1 MNKIWLI
8 IKREYLTRVKKKSF
22 IIMTILG
29 PLLMAAVIIAPVV
42 IASWSDET
50 KTVGIVDESGFFS
63 EAFKDNDKLKFKN
76 LNLDINEA
84 KEQRERIGCEIILY
98 IPKPAY
104 IYPQTIFL
112 YSEKSIGLSNK
123 AYINNTIN
131 NDLRELRLKDAGVS
145 QEVIET
151 AKTSI
156 GVRSITLSEGGKEQE
171 RSGELEFALG
181 MVLGIM
187 IYFFIFLF
195 GTQVMR
201 GVIEE
206 KTSRIVEVI
215 ISSVKP
221 FQLMMG
227 KIIGIALVGLTQFSL
242 WVLLT
247 AGIVFAAQ
255 GMFSSE
261 IDQIKN
267 QQMVQTGQVMDPS
280 SSVQVDR
287 NFDKTAEVFQAIMS
301 INYLAIILSF
311 VFYFLF
317 GYLLYAALFASI
329 GSAVDNDADTQQFV
343 LPVTV
348 PLIISIASLQFIANN
363 PDGPA
368 SFWLSIIPFTS
379 PVAMMVRIPFGVP
392 WWEVAL
398 SMSLLVIGFLATTW
412 FAGKIYRTGILMY
425 GKKPSYKEL
434 WKWLKYKN

>member
-1 MNKIWLI
+1 MSKIWLI

-29 PLLMAAVIIAPVV
+29 PLLMAAVIIAPVI

-63 EAFKDNDKLKFKN
+63 EAFKNSDKLNFKV
-76 LNLDINEA
+76 LHLDINTA
-84 KEQRERIGCEIILY
+84 KAQREKLDCDIILF

-104 IYPQTIFL
+104 TYPQTIFL

-123 AYINNTIN
+123 AYIRNNIN
-131 NDLRELRLKDAGVS
+131 NDLRELRLRKAGVS
-145 QEVIET
+145 PEVIET

-156 GVRSITLSEGGKEQE
+156 GVRSITLSEGGKEKE
-171 RSGELEFALG
+171 RIGELEFALG
-181 MVLGIM
+181 MILGIM

-247 AGIVFAAQ
+247 GGIVYAAQ
-255 GMFSSE
+255 GVFSDD
-261 IDQIKN
+261 IQQIKTH
-267 QQMVQTGQVMDPS
+267 QLVQTGKVIDPS
-280 SSVQVDR
+280 SSVQIDR

-301 INYLAIILSF
+301 INFGVIILSF
-311 VFYFLF
+311 LFYFLF
-317 GYLLYAALFASI
+317 GYLIYAALFASI

-363 PDGPA
+363 PDGSA
-368 SFWLSIIPFTS
+368 SFWLSIIPLTS

-392 WWEVAL
+392 WEEVAL
-398 SMSLLVIGFLATTW
+398 SMTLLVLGFLATTW

-425 GKKPSYKEL
+425 GKKPTYKEI
-434 WKWLKYKN
+434 WKWLRY

>member
-29 PLLMAAVIIAPVV
+29 PILMASVIIAPIV
-42 IASWSDET
+42 IASWSDEV
-50 KTVGIVDESGFFS
+50 KTVGIVDESGFFNT
-63 EAFKDNDKLKFKN
+63 AFKDSKKLHFKT
-76 LNLDINEA
+76 LNLDINDA
-84 KEQRERIGCEIILY
+84 KRERKKLGCDIILY
-98 IPKPAY
+98 IPEPAY
-104 IYPQTIFL
+104 TFPKTIFL
-112 YSEKSIGLSNK
+112 YSEKSIGMSNES
-123 AYINNTIN
+123 YIRSTIN
-131 NDLRELRLKDAGVS
+131 NDLRTLRLKKAGVPPD
-145 QEVIET
+145 VIET

-156 GVRSITLSEGGKEQE
+156 GVRSITLSDSGKEKE
-171 RSGELEFALG
+171 RLGALEYAMGVLLG
-181 MVLGIM
+181 VM

-206 KTSRIVEVI
+206 KTNRIVEVI

-247 AGIVFAAQ
+247 AGIVITVQ
-255 GMFSSE
+255 GAFSNE
-261 IDQIKN
+261 VEQIKTH
-267 QQMVQTGQVMDPS
+267 QMIKTGQVIDPS
-280 SSVQVDR
+280 SSVQLDR
-287 NFDKTAEVFQAIMS
+287 DFDKTAQVFEALMS
-301 INYLAIILSF
+301 INYLSLIFSF
-311 VFYFLF
+311 GFYFLF
-317 GYLLYAALFASI
+317 GYLIYAALFASI

-348 PLIISIASLQFIANN
+348 PLIIAIASLQFIADN

-392 WWEVAL
+392 WWQVGL
-398 SMSLLVIGFLATTW
+398 SMSLLILGFIATTA
-412 FAGKIYRTGILMY
+412 FAAKIYRIGILMY
-425 GKKPSYKEL
+425 GKKPTYKEL
-434 WKWLKYKN
+434 LKWLRYKN

>member
-1 MNKIWLI
+1 
-8 IKREYLTRVKKKSF
+8 
-22 IIMTILG
+22 MTILG
-29 PLLMAAVIIAPVV
+29 PLLMAAVIIAPVL

-50 KTVGIVDESGFFS
+50 KVVGIVDESGFFNA
-63 EAFKDNDKLKFKN
+63 AFKDSDKLKFKN
-76 LNLDINEA
+76 LKLEINEA
-84 KEQRERIGCEIILY
+84 KAQKEKIGCDIILY

-104 IYPQTIFL
+104 VYPQTIFL
-112 YSEKSIGLSNK
+112 YSEKNIGLSSK
-123 AYINNTIN
+123 AYIRNSIN
-131 NDLRELRLKDAGVS
+131 NDLRELRLRNAGVS
-145 QEVIET
+145 PEVIET

-156 GVRSITLSEGGKEQE
+156 GVRSITLSEGGKEKE
-171 RSGELEFALG
+171 RIGELEFAIG
-181 MVLGIM
+181 MISGIL

-247 AGIVFAAQ
+247 AAIVYSAQ
-255 GMFSSE
+255 GVFSSE
-261 IDQIKN
+261 IQQIKT
-267 QQMVQTGQVMDPS
+267 QELVQTGKVIDPAT
-280 SSVQVDR
+280 SVQIDR
-287 NFDKTAEVFQAIMS
+287 NYDKTAEVIKAMMS
-301 INYLAIILSF
+301 INYDVIILSF
-311 VFYFLF
+311 LFYFLF
-317 GYLLYAALFASI
+317 GYLIYAALFASI

-368 SFWLSIIPFTS
+368 AFWLSIIPFTS

-398 SMSLLVIGFLATTW
+398 SMSLLILGFMATTW
-412 FAGKIYRTGILMY
+412 FAAKIYRTGILMY
-425 GKKPSYKEL
+425 GKKPTYKEL
-434 WKWLKYKN
+434 WKWLKYRN

>member
-8 IKREYLTRVKKKSF
+8 IQREYLSRVKKKSF

-29 PLLMAAVIIAPVV
+29 PILMATVIIAPVM
-42 IASWSDET
+42 IAKWSDET
-50 KTVGIVDESGFFS
+50 KTVGIVDESGFFT
-63 EAFKDNDKLKFKN
+63 EAFKDTDKLKFKK
-76 LNLDINEA
+76 LNLDINDA
-84 KEQRERIGCEIILY
+84 KAQRTKLGCDIILY

-112 YSEKSIGLSNK
+112 YSEKNVGLSNK
-123 AYINNTIN
+123 AYIRNAIN
-131 NDLRELRLKDAGVS
+131 DDLRELRLKNAGVPKD
-145 QEVIET
+145 VIET
-151 AKTSI
+151 AKSSI
-156 GVRSITLSEGGKEQE
+156 AVRSITLSEGGREKE
-171 RSGELEFALG
+171 RIGELEFILG
-181 MVLGIM
+181 MILGLM

-206 KTSRIVEVI
+206 KTNRIVEVI

-227 KIIGIALVGLTQFSL
+227 KIIGIALVGLTQFTL

-247 AGIVFAAQ
+247 GTIVFTTQ
-255 GMFSSE
+255 GIFQDE
-261 IDQIKN
+261 LQQIQT
-267 QQMVQTGQVMDPS
+267 QQLIQTGKQIDPTT
-280 SSVQVDR
+280 SVALDQSY
-287 NFDKTAEVFQAIMS
+287 DKTAEVLKALMS
-301 INYLAIILSF
+301 INYTALIFSF
-311 VFYFLF
+311 LFYFLF
-317 GYLLYAALFASI
+317 GYLIYAALFASI

-368 SFWLSIIPFTS
+368 AFWLSVIPFTS

-392 WWEVAL
+392 WWQVGL
-398 SMSLLVIGFLATTW
+398 SMGLLVLGFLATTW
-412 FAGKIYRTGILMY
+412 FAAKIYRTGILMY
-425 GKKPSYKEL
+425 GKKPTYKEL
-434 WKWLKYKN
+434 WKWLRYKN

>member
-1 MNKIWLI
+1 MSKIWLI
-8 IKREYLTRVKKKSF
+8 IKREYLTRVKKKTF

-29 PLLMAAVIIAPVV
+29 PLLMAAVIIAPVF

-63 EAFKDNDKLKFKN
+63 EAFKNSDKLSFKV
-76 LNLDINEA
+76 LHLDINTA
-84 KEQRERIGCEIILY
+84 KAQREKLDCDIILF

-104 IYPQTIFL
+104 TYPQTIFL

-123 AYINNTIN
+123 AYIRNNIN
-131 NDLRELRLKDAGVS
+131 NDLRELRLRKAGVS
-145 QEVIET
+145 PEVIET

-156 GVRSITLSEGGKEQE
+156 GVRSITLSEGGKEKE
-171 RSGELEFALG
+171 RIGELEFALG
-181 MVLGIM
+181 MILGIM

-247 AGIVFAAQ
+247 GGIVYAAQ
-255 GMFSSE
+255 GVFSDD
-261 IDQIKN
+261 IQQIKTH
-267 QQMVQTGQVMDPS
+267 QLVQTGKVIDPS
-280 SSVQVDR
+280 SSVQIDR

-301 INYLAIILSF
+301 INFGVIILSF
-311 VFYFLF
+311 LFYFLF
-317 GYLLYAALFASI
+317 GYLIYAALFASI

-363 PDGPA
+363 PDGSA
-368 SFWLSIIPFTS
+368 SFWLSIIPLTS

-392 WWEVAL
+392 WEEVAL
-398 SMSLLVIGFLATTW
+398 SMTLLVLGFLATTW

-425 GKKPSYKEL
+425 GKKPTYKEI
-434 WKWLKYKN
+434 WKWLRY

>member
-1 MNKIWLI
+1 MSKIWLI

-29 PLLMAAVIIAPVV
+29 PLLMAAVIIAPVI

-50 KTVGIVDESGFFS
+50 KTVGIVDESGFFDK
-63 EAFKDNDKLKFKN
+63 AFKDTDKLNFK
-76 LNLDINEA
+76 LLHLDINTA
-84 KEQRERIGCEIILY
+84 KANRKKLDCDIILF

-123 AYINNTIN
+123 AYIRNSIN
-131 NDLRELRLKDAGVS
+131 NDLRELRLRKAGVS
-145 QEVIET
+145 PEIIET

-156 GVRSITLSEGGKEQE
+156 GVRSITLSEGGKEKE
-171 RSGELEFALG
+171 RIGELEFALG
-181 MVLGIM
+181 MILGIM

-247 AGIVFAAQ
+247 GGIVYATQ
-255 GMFSSE
+255 GVFSDE
-261 IDQIKN
+261 IQQIKTH
-267 QQMVQTGQVMDPS
+267 QLVQTGKVIDPS
-280 SSVQVDR
+280 SSVQIDR
-287 NFDKTAEVFQAIMS
+287 NFDKTAEILEAIMS
-301 INYLAIILSF
+301 INFVAIILSF
-311 VFYFLF
+311 LFYFLF
-317 GYLLYAALFASI
+317 GYLIYAALFASI

-368 SFWLSIIPFTS
+368 SFWLSIIPLTS

-392 WWEVAL
+392 WEQVAL
-398 SMSLLVIGFLATTW
+398 SMSLLVLGFLATTW

-425 GKKPSYKEL
+425 GKKPTYKEI
-434 WKWLKYKN
+434 WKWLRYKN

>member
-8 IKREYLTRVKKKSF
+8 IQREYLTRVKKKSF

-29 PLLMAAVIIAPVV
+29 PLLMATVIIAPVV
-42 IASWSDET
+42 IASWGDEV
-50 KTVGIVDESGFFS
+50 KTVGIVDDSGFFKS
-63 EAFKDNDKLKFKN
+63 VFKDNKQLEFKE
-76 LNLDINEA
+76 LHIDIKDA
-84 KEQRERIGCEIILY
+84 KRNRKQLGCDIILY

-104 IYPQTIFL
+104 TYPKTIFL
-112 YSEKSIGLSNK
+112 YSEKSIGLGNK
-123 AYINNTIN
+123 SYIKNTIN
-131 NDLRELRLKDAGVS
+131 NDLRELRLKKAGVPP
-145 QEVIET
+145 EVIET

-156 GVRSITLSEGGKEQE
+156 GIKDITISEGGSEKE
-171 RSGELEFALG
+171 RIGELEYALG
-181 MVLGIM
+181 IVLGVL

-206 KTSRIVEVI
+206 KTNRIVEVI

-227 KIIGIALVGLTQFSL
+227 KIVGIALVGLTQFSL
-242 WVLLT
+242 WVILT
-247 AGIVFAAQ
+247 MGIVFITQ
-255 GMFSSE
+255 GVFSNE
-261 IDQIKN
+261 VEQIKT
-267 QQMVQTGQVMDPS
+267 QQMIQTGKMMDPS
-280 SSVQVDR
+280 STVQLDR
-287 NFDKTAEVFQAIMS
+287 SFDKTTVVVDALMS
-301 INYLAIILSF
+301 INYVALILSF

-317 GYLLYAALFASI
+317 GYLIYAALFASI

-392 WWEVAL
+392 WWQVAL
-398 SMSLLVIGFLATTW
+398 SMSLLVLGFLATTA
-412 FAGKIYRTGILMY
+412 FAAKIYRVGILMY
-425 GKKPSYKEL
+425 GKKPTYKEL
-434 WKWLKYKN
+434 WKWLRYKN

>member
-1 MNKIWLI
+1 MSKIWLI

-29 PLLMAAVIIAPVV
+29 PLLMAAVIIAPVI
-42 IASWSDET
+42 IASWSDES

-63 EAFKDNDKLKFKN
+63 EAFKNSDKLSFKV
-76 LNLDINEA
+76 LHLDINTA
-84 KEQRERIGCEIILY
+84 KAQREKLDCDIILF

-104 IYPQTIFL
+104 TYPQTIFL

-123 AYINNTIN
+123 AYIRNNIN
-131 NDLRELRLKDAGVS
+131 NDLRELRLRKAGVS
-145 QEVIET
+145 PEVIET

-156 GVRSITLSEGGKEQE
+156 GVRSITLSEGGKEKE
-171 RSGELEFALG
+171 RIGELEFALG
-181 MVLGIM
+181 MILGIM

-247 AGIVFAAQ
+247 GGIVYAAQ
-255 GMFSSE
+255 GVFSDD
-261 IDQIKN
+261 IQQIKTH
-267 QQMVQTGQVMDPS
+267 QLVQTGKVIDPS
-280 SSVQVDR
+280 SSVQIDR

-301 INYLAIILSF
+301 INFGVIILSF
-311 VFYFLF
+311 LFYFLF
-317 GYLLYAALFASI
+317 GYLIYAALFASI

-363 PDGPA
+363 PDGSA
-368 SFWLSIIPFTS
+368 SFWLSIIPLTS

-392 WWEVAL
+392 WEEVAL
-398 SMSLLVIGFLATTW
+398 SMTLLVLGFLATTW

-425 GKKPSYKEL
+425 GKKPTYKEI
-434 WKWLKYKN
+434 WKWLRY

>member
-29 PLLMAAVIIAPVV
+29 PILMATVIIAPII
-42 IASWSDET
+42 IASWSDEV
-50 KTVGIVDESGFFS
+50 KTVGIVDESGFFES
-63 EAFKDNDKLKFKN
+63 AFENNKQLHFKN
-76 LNLDINEA
+76 VHMDITDA
-84 KEQRERIGCEIILY
+84 KRDIEKLGCDIILY

-112 YSEKSIGLSNK
+112 YSSKSVGLNNK
-123 AYINNTIN
+123 SYIRSTIN
-131 NDLRELRLKDAGVS
+131 NDLRELRLRNAGVDPA
-145 QEVIET
+145 VIET

-156 GVRSITLSEGGKEQE
+156 GIKSISMSEGGEEKE
-171 RSGELEFALG
+171 RVSELEYALG
-181 MVLGIM
+181 IVLGVM

-227 KIIGIALVGLTQFSL
+227 KIIGIALVGITQFSL

-247 AGIVFAAQ
+247 GGIVIAAQ
-255 GMFSSE
+255 GFFSDE
-261 IDQIKN
+261 IQKIETH
-267 QQMVQTGQVMDPS
+267 QMVQTGQVIDPS
-280 SSVQVDR
+280 TNIQLDR
-287 NFDKTAEVFQAIMS
+287 EFDKTAEIFEAVMN
-301 INYLAIILSF
+301 INFGSIILTF
-311 VFYFLF
+311 FFYFLF
-317 GYLLYAALFASI
+317 GYLIYAALFAAI
-329 GSAVDNDADTQQFV
+329 GSAVDNDVDTQQFV

-348 PLIISIASLQFIANN
+348 PLIISISSLPFIANN

-368 SFWLSIIPFTS
+368 AFWLSIIPFTS
-379 PVAMMVRIPFGVP
+379 PVAMMVRVPFGVP
-392 WWEVAL
+392 WWQVGL
-398 SMSLLVIGFLATTW
+398 SAAILVLGFLATTW
-412 FAGKIYRTGILMY
+412 MAGKIYRTGILMY

-434 WKWLKYKN
+434 WKWLKYKG

>member
-8 IKREYLTRVKKKSF
+8 IQREYLTRVKKKSF

-29 PLLMAAVIIAPVV
+29 PLLMATVIIAPVV
-42 IASWSDET
+42 IASWGDEV
-50 KTVGIVDESGFFS
+50 KTVGIVDDSGFFKS
-63 EAFKDNDKLKFKN
+63 VFKDNKQLEFKE
-76 LNLDINEA
+76 LHIDIKDA
-84 KEQRERIGCEIILY
+84 KRNRKQLGCDIILY

-104 IYPQTIFL
+104 TYPKTIFL
-112 YSEKSIGLSNK
+112 YSEKSIGLGNK
-123 AYINNTIN
+123 SYIKNTIN
-131 NDLRELRLKDAGVS
+131 NDLRELRLKKAGVPP
-145 QEVIET
+145 EVIET

-156 GVRSITLSEGGKEQE
+156 GIKDITISEGGSEKE
-171 RSGELEFALG
+171 RIGELEYALG
-181 MVLGIM
+181 IVLGVL

-206 KTSRIVEVI
+206 KTNRIVEVI

-242 WVLLT
+242 WVILT
-247 AGIVFAAQ
+247 MGIVFITQ
-255 GMFSSE
+255 GVFSNE
-261 IDQIKN
+261 VEQIKT
-267 QQMVQTGQVMDPS
+267 QQMIQTGKMMDPS
-280 SSVQVDR
+280 STVQLDR
-287 NFDKTAEVFQAIMS
+287 SFDKTTVVVDALMS
-301 INYLAIILSF
+301 INYVALILSF

-317 GYLLYAALFASI
+317 GYLIYAALFASI

-392 WWEVAL
+392 WWQVAL
-398 SMSLLVIGFLATTW
+398 SMSLLVLGFLATTA
-412 FAGKIYRTGILMY
+412 FAAKIYRVGILMY
-425 GKKPSYKEL
+425 GKKPTYKEL
-434 WKWLKYKN
+434 WKWLRYKN

>member
-1 MNKIWLI
+1 MDKIWLI

-29 PLLMAAVIIAPVV
+29 PILMATVIIAPII
-42 IASWSDET
+42 IASWGDEM
-50 KTVGIVDESGFFS
+50 KTVGIIDESGFFQT
-63 EAFKDNDKLKFKN
+63 AFKNSKKLNFKI
-76 LNLDINEA
+76 LHLDINDA
-84 KEQRERIGCEIILY
+84 KRDRKKLACDIILY

-112 YSEKSIGLSNK
+112 YSEKNVGMSNES
-123 AYINNTIN
+123 YIKNTIN
-131 NDLRELRLKDAGVS
+131 NDLRELRLRKAGVPPD
-145 QEVIET
+145 VIET
-151 AKTSI
+151 AKTAI
-156 GVRSITLSEGGKEQE
+156 GVRSITLSEGGSEKE
-171 RSGELEFALG
+171 RLGALEYALG
-181 MVLGIM
+181 VILGVM

-227 KIIGIALVGLTQFSL
+227 KIVGIAFVGLTQFSL

-247 AGIVFAAQ
+247 AGIVYATQ
-255 GMFSSE
+255 GVFSHE
-261 IDQIKN
+261 IAQIKT
-267 QQMVQTGQVMDPS
+267 QQMIQTGQVIDPS
-280 SSVQVDR
+280 TSVQLDR
-287 NFDKTAEVFQAIMS
+287 DFDKTSQVFQALMS
-301 INYLAIILSF
+301 INFISLIFSF
-311 VFYFLF
+311 AFYFLF
-317 GYLLYAALFASI
+317 GYLIYAALFASI

-348 PLIISIASLQFIANN
+348 PLIIAIASLQFIANN

-392 WWEVAL
+392 WWQIAL
-398 SMSLLVIGFLATTW
+398 SMSLLVIGFIATTA
-412 FAGKIYRTGILMY
+412 FAAKIYRVGILMY
-425 GKKPSYKEL
+425 GKKPTYKEL
-434 WKWLKYKN
+434 WKWLRYKN

>member
-8 IKREYLTRVKKKSF
+8 IQREYLSRVKKKSF

-29 PLLMAAVIIAPVV
+29 PILMATVIIAPVM
-42 IASWSDET
+42 IAKWSDET
-50 KTVGIVDESGFFS
+50 KTVGIVDESGFFK
-63 EAFKDNDKLKFKN
+63 EAFKDTDKLKFKA
-76 LNLDINEA
+76 LNLEINDA
-84 KEQRERIGCEIILY
+84 KAQRKRLGCDIILY

-112 YSEKSIGLSNK
+112 YSDKNVGLSNK
-123 AYINNTIN
+123 AYIRNAIN
-131 NDLRELRLKDAGVS
+131 DDLRELRLKNAGVPRD
-145 QEVIET
+145 VIET
-151 AKTSI
+151 AKSSI
-156 GVRSITLSEGGKEQE
+156 AVRSITLSEGGQEKE
-171 RSGELEFALG
+171 RIGELEFILG
-181 MVLGIM
+181 MILGLL

-206 KTSRIVEVI
+206 KTNRIVEVI

-227 KIIGIALVGLTQFSL
+227 KIIGIALVGITQFAL
-242 WVLLT
+242 WVILT
-247 AGIVFAAQ
+247 GAIVFTTQ
-255 GMFSSE
+255 GIFQDE
-261 IDQIKN
+261 L
-267 QQMVQTGQVMDPS
+267 QQVQTQELIKTGKQIDPAT
-280 SSVQVDR
+280 SVALDQSY
-287 NFDKTAEVFQAIMS
+287 DKTAEVLKALMS
-301 INYLAIILSF
+301 INYGALIFSF
-311 VFYFLF
+311 FFYFLF
-317 GYLLYAALFASI
+317 GYLIYAALFASI

-368 SFWLSIIPFTS
+368 AFWLSIIPFTS

-392 WWEVAL
+392 WWQVGL
-398 SMSLLVIGFLATTW
+398 SMSLLVLGFLASTW
-412 FAGKIYRTGILMY
+412 FAAKIYRTGILMY

-434 WKWLKYKN
+434 WKWLRYKN

>member
-1 MNKIWLI
+1 MSKIWLI

-29 PLLMAAVIIAPVV
+29 PILMATVIIAPII
-42 IASWSDET
+42 IASWGDET
-50 KTVGIVDESGFFS
+50 KTVGIVDESGFFQS
-63 EAFKDNDKLKFKN
+63 AFKDTQKLNFKV
-76 LNLDINEA
+76 LHLDISDA
-84 KEQRERIGCEIILY
+84 KKDRQILGCDIILY

-104 IYPQTIFL
+104 VYPQTIFL
-112 YSEKSIGLSNK
+112 YSEKNVGMSNEAHIKSI
-123 AYINNTIN
+123 IN
-131 NDLRELRLKDAGVS
+131 NDLRELRLRKAGVS
-145 QEVIET
+145 PDVIET

-156 GVRSITLSEGGKEQE
+156 GVRSITLSEGGQEKE
-171 RSGELEFALG
+171 RLGALEYALG
-181 MVLGIM
+181 VILGVM

-227 KIIGIALVGLTQFSL
+227 KILGIAFVGLTQFSL
-242 WVLLT
+242 WVMLT
-247 AGIVFAAQ
+247 AGIVYAAQ
-255 GMFSSE
+255 GLFSNE
-261 IDQIKN
+261 IEQIKTH
-267 QQMVQTGQVMDPS
+267 QMIQTGQVIDPS
-280 SSVQVDR
+280 SSVHLDR
-287 NFDKTAEVFQAIMS
+287 NFDKTTQIFEAIMS
-301 INYLAIILSF
+301 INFISLIFSF
-311 VFYFLF
+311 AFYFLF
-317 GYLLYAALFASI
+317 GYLIYAALFASI

-348 PLIISIASLQFIANN
+348 PLIIAIASLQFIADN

-392 WWEVAL
+392 WWQVVL
-398 SMSLLVIGFLATTW
+398 SMSLLILGFIATTM
-412 FAGKIYRTGILMY
+412 FAAKIYRVGILMY

-434 WKWLKYKN
+434 WKWLRYKN

>member
-8 IKREYLTRVKKKSF
+8 IQREYLTRVKKKSF

-29 PLLMAAVIIAPVV
+29 PLLMATVIIAPVI
-42 IASWSDET
+42 IASWGDEI
-50 KTVGIVDESGFFS
+50 KTVGIVDDSGFFKS
-63 EAFKDNDKLKFKN
+63 AFKDNKHLHFKELHLDVSDAKKDRAKL
-76 LNLDINEA
+76 
-84 KEQRERIGCEIILY
+84 GCDIILY
-98 IPKPAY
+98 IPEPAY
-104 IYPQTIFL
+104 IYPKTIFL
-112 YSEKSIGLSNK
+112 FSEKSIGLNNK
-123 AYINNTIN
+123 SYIKNTIN
-131 NDLRELRLKDAGVS
+131 DDLRELRLRKAGVPP
-145 QEVIET
+145 EVIET

-156 GVRSITLSEGGKEQE
+156 SVKDFTLTENGNEKE
-171 RSGELEFALG
+171 RIGELEYALG
-181 MVLGIM
+181 IVLGVL

-227 KIIGIALVGLTQFSL
+227 KIIGIALVGLTQFTL
-242 WVLLT
+242 WVVLT
-247 AGIVFAAQ
+247 GGIVFATQ
-255 GMFSSE
+255 GVFSNE
-261 IDQIKN
+261 IEQIKT
-267 QQMVQTGQVMDPS
+267 QQMVQTGKVIDPS
-280 SSVQVDR
+280 STVQLDHSY
-287 NFDKTAEVFQAIMS
+287 DKTSVVFEALMS
-301 INYLAIILSF
+301 INFVVLILSF
-311 VFYFLF
+311 LFYFLF
-317 GYLLYAALFASI
+317 GYLIYAALFASI

-392 WWEVAL
+392 WWQILL
-398 SMSLLVIGFLATTW
+398 SMSLLVLGFLATTA
-412 FAGKIYRTGILMY
+412 FAAKIYRVGILMY
-425 GKKPSYKEL
+425 GKKPTYKEL
-434 WKWLKYKN
+434 WKWLRY